1 LRNIRP
7 IENIVKSHRIA
18 YFDCYSGISGDMILG
33 ALVDLGVDPGKI
45 RKALKTLDL
54 KGYKLK
60 TSRVQRGLITGT
72 KAQVSLTKPS
82 HHHSARK
89 YSDIKKLI
97 ANSGIS
103 ATAKKNSLEIF
114 KRIAQVEAVIH
125 NTTMEKIHFHEVGAV
140 DSIVD
145 IVGGVV
151 AIESLQLDKIYASP
165 LNVGE
170 GFVQCAHG
178 CLPVPAPATLKLLQ
192 GIPVF
197 SSGVKKELTTP
208 TGAAMIGFYADKFGS
223 LPAMTIIGDGYG
235 AGDHIIPEMPNMLR
249 VVLGEISAQPAKPK
263 EFDEELVLI
272 ESNIDD
278 MNPEFYEGTME
289 SLFRAGALDVYL
301 TPIIMKKSR
310 PANKISV
317 LAHEADRQVM
327 SEILLHETS
336 SFGVRYYR
344 IGRTV
349 LEREIKTVKT
359 KWGLVKIKLGKLNG
373 KVIQIS
379 PEYEDCKNVS
389 RKTKVTVKNIYE
401 ESQSQAIKLFGPLS
415 HPS

>member
-1 LRNIRP
+1 MKSLRA
-7 IENIVKSHRIA
+7 A

-60 TSRVQRGLITGT
+60 TSRVQRGLIAGT
-72 KAQVSLTKPS
+72 KVQVSLTKSS
-82 HHHSARK
+82 HHPARK

-97 ANSGIS
+97 ADSDLS
-103 ATAKKNSLEIF
+103 STAKKNSLEIF
-114 KRIAQVEAVIH
+114 KRIAQVEAAIH
-125 NTTMEKIHFHEVGAV
+125 DTTMEKIHFHEIGAV

-151 AIESLQLDKIYASP
+151 AIESLKLDKIYASP

-197 SSGVKKELTTP
+197 SNGIKKELTTP

-223 LPAMTIIGDGYG
+223 LPAMKIVGDGYG
-235 AGDHIIPEMPNMLR
+235 AGDHIIAEMPNMLR
-249 VVLGEISAQPAKPK
+249 VVLGEISA
-263 EFDEELVLI
+263 ESDEELVLI
-272 ESNIDD
+272 ETNIDD

-289 SLFRAGALDVYL
+289 SLFKAGALDVYL

-317 LAHEADRQVM
+317 LSSETDRQAM
-327 SEILLHETS
+327 TEILLHETS
-336 SFGVRYYR
+336 SFGVRYFR

-349 LEREIKTVKT
+349 LEREMKMVNISWGSVRIK
-359 KWGLVKIKLGKLNG
+359 IGKFNG

-379 PEYEDCKNVS
+379 PEYEDCK
-389 RKTKVTVKNIYE
+389 KIAYKEKVPVKQVYE
-401 ESQSQAIKLFGPLS
+401 EAHSQAIKLFGTIDTPLLQY
-415 HPS
+415 

>member
-1 LRNIRP
+1 MKSLRA
-7 IENIVKSHRIA
+7 A

-33 ALVDLGVDPGKI
+33 ALVDLGVDPRKI

-60 TSRVQRGLITGT
+60 TSRVQRGLIAGT
-72 KAQVSLTKPS
+72 KVQVRLTKSS
-82 HHHSARK
+82 HHPARK

-97 ANSGIS
+97 ADSDLS
-103 ATAKKNSLEIF
+103 STAKKNSLEIF
-114 KRIAQVEAVIH
+114 KRIAQVEAAIH
-125 NTTMEKIHFHEVGAV
+125 DTTMEKIHFHEIGAV

-151 AIESLQLDKIYASP
+151 AIESLKLDKIYASP

-170 GFVQCAHG
+170 GFVQCDHG

-197 SSGVKKELTTP
+197 SNGIKKELTTP

-223 LPAMTIIGDGYG
+223 LPAMKIVGDGYG
-235 AGDHIIPEMPNMLR
+235 AGDHIIAEMPNMLR
-249 VVLGEISAQPAKPK
+249 VVLGEIPA
-263 EFDEELVLI
+263 ESDEELVLI
-272 ESNIDD
+272 ETNIDD

-289 SLFRAGALDVYL
+289 SLFKVGALDVYL

-317 LAHEADRQVM
+317 LSSETDRQAM
-327 SEILLHETS
+327 TEILLHETS
-336 SFGVRYYR
+336 SFGVRYFR

-349 LEREIKTVKT
+349 LEREMKTVNIS
-359 KWGLVKIKLGKLNG
+359 WGSVRIKIGKFNG

-379 PEYEDCKNVS
+379 PEYEDCK
-389 RKTKVTVKNIYE
+389 KIAYKEKVPVKQVYE
-401 ESQSQAIKLFGPLS
+401 EAHSQAIKLFGTIDTPLL
-415 HPS
+415 

>member
-1 LRNIRP
+1 MKSLR
-7 IENIVKSHRIA
+7 VA

-33 ALVDLGVDPGKI
+33 ALFDLGVDPGII

-60 TSRVQRGLITGT
+60 TSQVKRGLIAGT
-72 KAQVSLTKPS
+72 KVQVSLTKSRHS
-82 HHHSARK
+82 HHPARK

-97 ANSGIS
+97 ADSDLS
-103 ATAKKNSLEIF
+103 ATAKKSSQEIF
-114 KRIAQVEAVIH
+114 KRIAQVEAAIH
-125 NTTMEKIHFHEVGAV
+125 NTKIHFHEIGAV

-151 AIESLQLDKIYASP
+151 AIESLKLDKIYSSP

-178 CLPVPAPATLKLLQ
+178 YLPVPAPATLKLLQ
-192 GIPVF
+192 GVPVF

-223 LPAMTIIGDGYG
+223 LPTMKIVGDGYG
-235 AGDHIIPEMPNMLR
+235 AGDHIISEMPNMLR
-249 VVLGEISAQPAKPK
+249 VVLGEICK
-263 EFDEELVLI
+263 EPDEELVLI
-272 ESNIDD
+272 ETNIDD
-278 MNPEFYEGTME
+278 MNPEFYEGTMQ
-289 SLFRAGALDVYL
+289 SLFNAGALDVYL

-317 LAHEADRQVM
+317 LSTETDRQIM

-336 SFGVRYYR
+336 SFGVRYYP

-349 LEREIKTVKT
+349 LEREMKSVKT
-359 KWGLVKIKLGKLNG
+359 SWGPVKIKIGKFNG

-379 PEYEDCKNVS
+379 PEYEECKRIS
-389 RKTKVTVKNIYE
+389 YKKKIPVKQIYE
-401 ESQSQAIKLFGPLS
+401 EAHSQAMKSFGPLETS
-415 HPS
+415 RH

>member
-1 LRNIRP
+1 MKSLRA
-7 IENIVKSHRIA
+7 A

-33 ALVDLGVDPGKI
+33 ALVDLGVDPRKI

-60 TSRVQRGLITGT
+60 TSRVQRGLIAGT
-72 KAQVSLTKPS
+72 KVQVSLTKSS
-82 HHHSARK
+82 HHPARK

-97 ANSGIS
+97 ADSDLS
-103 ATAKKNSLEIF
+103 STAKKNSLEIF
-114 KRIAQVEAVIH
+114 KRIAQVEAAIH
-125 NTTMEKIHFHEVGAV
+125 DTTMEKIHFHEIGAV

-151 AIESLQLDKIYASP
+151 AIESLKLDKIYASP

-197 SSGVKKELTTP
+197 SNGIKKELTTP

-223 LPAMTIIGDGYG
+223 LPAMKIVGDGYG
-235 AGDHIIPEMPNMLR
+235 AGDHIIAEMPNMLR
-249 VVLGEISAQPAKPK
+249 VVLGEISA
-263 EFDEELVLI
+263 ESDEELVLI
-272 ESNIDD
+272 ETNIDD

-289 SLFRAGALDVYL
+289 SLFKAGALDVYL

-317 LAHEADRQVM
+317 LSSETDRQAM
-327 SEILLHETS
+327 TEILLHETS
-336 SFGVRYYR
+336 SFGVRYFR

-349 LEREIKTVKT
+349 LEREMKTVNIS
-359 KWGLVKIKLGKLNG
+359 WGSVRIKIGKFNG

-379 PEYEDCKNVS
+379 PEYEDCK
-389 RKTKVTVKNIYE
+389 KIAYKEKVPVKQVYE
-401 ESQSQAIKLFGPLS
+401 EAHSQAIKLFGTIDTPLL
-415 HPS
+415 

>member
-1 LRNIRP
+1 MKSLRA
-7 IENIVKSHRIA
+7 A

-60 TSRVQRGLITGT
+60 TSRVQRGPIAGT
-72 KAQVSLTKPS
+72 KVQVSLTKSS
-82 HHHSARK
+82 HHPARK

-97 ANSGIS
+97 ADSDLS
-103 ATAKKNSLEIF
+103 STAKKNSLEIF
-114 KRIAQVEAVIH
+114 KRIAQVEAAIH
-125 NTTMEKIHFHEVGAV
+125 DTTMEKIHFHEIGAV

-151 AIESLQLDKIYASP
+151 AIESLKLDKIYASP

-197 SSGVKKELTTP
+197 SNGIKKELTTP

-223 LPAMTIIGDGYG
+223 LPAMKIVGDGYG
-235 AGDHIIPEMPNMLR
+235 AGDHIIAEMPNMLR
-249 VVLGEISAQPAKPK
+249 VVLGEISA
-263 EFDEELVLI
+263 ESDEELVLI
-272 ESNIDD
+272 ETNIDD

-289 SLFRAGALDVYL
+289 SLFKAGALDVYL

-317 LAHEADRQVM
+317 LSSETDRQAM
-327 SEILLHETS
+327 TEILLYETS
-336 SFGVRYYR
+336 SFGVRYFR

-349 LEREIKTVKT
+349 LEREMKMVNISWGSVRIK
-359 KWGLVKIKLGKLNG
+359 IGKFNG

-379 PEYEDCKNVS
+379 PEYEDCK
-389 RKTKVTVKNIYE
+389 KIAYKEKVPVKQVYE
-401 ESQSQAIKLFGPLS
+401 EAHSQAIKLFGTIDTPLLQY
-415 HPS
+415 

>member
-1 LRNIRP
+1 MKSLRA
-7 IENIVKSHRIA
+7 A

-60 TSRVQRGLITGT
+60 TSRVQRGLIAGT
-72 KAQVSLTKPS
+72 KVQVSLTKSS
-82 HHHSARK
+82 HHPARK

-97 ANSGIS
+97 ADSDLS
-103 ATAKKNSLEIF
+103 STAKKNSQEIF
-114 KRIAQVEAVIH
+114 KRIAQVEAAIH
-125 NTTMEKIHFHEVGAV
+125 DTTMEKIHFHEIGAV

-151 AIESLQLDKIYASP
+151 AIESLKLDKIYASP

-197 SSGVKKELTTP
+197 SNGIKKELTTP

-223 LPAMTIIGDGYG
+223 LPAMKIVGDGYG
-235 AGDHIIPEMPNMLR
+235 AGDHIIAEMPNMLR
-249 VVLGEISAQPAKPK
+249 VVLGEISA
-263 EFDEELVLI
+263 ESDEELVLI
-272 ESNIDD
+272 ETNIDD

-289 SLFRAGALDVYL
+289 SLFKAGALDVYL

-317 LAHEADRQVM
+317 LSSETDRQAM
-327 SEILLHETS
+327 TEILLHETS
-336 SFGVRYYR
+336 SFGVRYFR
-344 IGRTV
+344 IGRTI
-349 LEREIKTVKT
+349 LEREMKTVNIS
-359 KWGLVKIKLGKLNG
+359 WGSVRIKIGKFNG

-379 PEYEDCKNVS
+379 PEYEDCK
-389 RKTKVTVKNIYE
+389 KIAYKEKVPVKQVYE
-401 ESQSQAIKLFGPLS
+401 EAHSQAIKLFGTIDTPLL
-415 HPS
+415 

>member
-1 LRNIRP
+1 MKSLRA
-7 IENIVKSHRIA
+7 A

-60 TSRVQRGLITGT
+60 TSRVQRGLIAGT
-72 KAQVSLTKPS
+72 KVQVSLTKSS
-82 HHHSARK
+82 HHPARK

-97 ANSGIS
+97 ADSDLS
-103 ATAKKNSLEIF
+103 STAKKNSLEIF
-114 KRIAQVEAVIH
+114 KRIAQVEAAIH
-125 NTTMEKIHFHEVGAV
+125 DTTMEKIHFHEIGAV

-151 AIESLQLDKIYASP
+151 AIESLKLDKIYASP

-197 SSGVKKELTTP
+197 SNGIKKELTTP

-223 LPAMTIIGDGYG
+223 LPAMKIVGDGYG
-235 AGDHIIPEMPNMLR
+235 AGDHIIAEMPNMLR
-249 VVLGEISAQPAKPK
+249 VVLGEISA
-263 EFDEELVLI
+263 ESDEELVLI
-272 ESNIDD
+272 ETNIDD

-289 SLFRAGALDVYL
+289 SLFKAGALDVYL

-317 LAHEADRQVM
+317 LSSETDRQAM
-327 SEILLHETS
+327 TEILLHETS
-336 SFGVRYYR
+336 SFGVRYFR

-349 LEREIKTVKT
+349 LEREMKTVNIP
-359 KWGLVKIKLGKLNG
+359 WGSVRIKIGKFNG

-379 PEYEDCKNVS
+379 PEYEDCK
-389 RKTKVTVKNIYE
+389 KIAYKEKVPVKQVYE
-401 ESQSQAIKLFGPLS
+401 EAHSQAIKLFGTIDTPLLQY
-415 HPS
+415 

>member
-1 LRNIRP
+1 MKSLR
-7 IENIVKSHRIA
+7 VA

-60 TSRVQRGLITGT
+60 TSRVQRGLIAGT
-72 KAQVSLTKPS
+72 KAQVSVEKSRHS
-82 HHHSARK
+82 HHPARK

-97 ANSGIS
+97 ANSDLS
-103 ATAKKNSLEIF
+103 STAKKNSQEIF
-114 KRIAQVEAVIH
+114 KRIARVEAAIH

-151 AIESLQLDKIYASP
+151 AIESLKLDKVYASP

-178 CLPVPAPATLKLLQ
+178 CLPVPAPATVKLLQ
-192 GIPVF
+192 GVPVF
-197 SSGVKKELTTP
+197 SSGIKKELTTP

-223 LPAMTIIGDGYG
+223 FPAMKIVSDGYG

-249 VVLGEISAQPAKPK
+249 VVLGETCDEQG
-263 EFDEELVLI
+263 EELVLI

-289 SLFRAGALDVYL
+289 SLFKAGALDVYL

-317 LAHEADRQVM
+317 LSTETNRSAM
-327 SEILLHETS
+327 TEILLQETT
-336 SFGVRYYR
+336 SFGVRFYR
-344 IGRTV
+344 VGRTT
-349 LEREIKTVKT
+349 LEREMKTVKT
-359 KWGLVKIKLGKLNG
+359 SWGPVKIKVGRLHGKILQ
-373 KVIQIS
+373 VS
-379 PEYEDCKNVS
+379 PEYEDCKKIAS
-389 RKTKVTVKNIYE
+389 KKKILVKQVYE
-401 ESQSQAIKLFGPLS
+401 EAHSQALKLFGPLGVS
-415 HPS
+415 PHA

>member
-1 LRNIRP
+1 MKSLRA
-7 IENIVKSHRIA
+7 A

-33 ALVDLGVDPGKI
+33 ALVDLGVDPRKI

-60 TSRVQRGLITGT
+60 TSRVQRGLIAGT
-72 KAQVSLTKPS
+72 KVQVRLTKSS
-82 HHHSARK
+82 HHPARK

-97 ANSGIS
+97 ADSDLS
-103 ATAKKNSLEIF
+103 STAKKNSLEIF
-114 KRIAQVEAVIH
+114 KRIAQVEAAIH
-125 NTTMEKIHFHEVGAV
+125 DTTMEKIHFHEIGAV

-151 AIESLQLDKIYASP
+151 AIESLKLDKIYASP

-170 GFVQCAHG
+170 GFVQCDHG

-197 SSGVKKELTTP
+197 SNGIKKELTTP

-223 LPAMTIIGDGYG
+223 LPAMKIVGDGYG
-235 AGDHIIPEMPNMLR
+235 AGDHIIAEMPNMLR
-249 VVLGEISAQPAKPK
+249 VVLGEISA
-263 EFDEELVLI
+263 ESDEELVLI
-272 ESNIDD
+272 ETNIDD

-289 SLFRAGALDVYL
+289 SLFKVGALDVYL

-317 LAHEADRQVM
+317 LSSETDRQAM
-327 SEILLHETS
+327 TEILLHETS
-336 SFGVRYYR
+336 SFGVRYFR

-349 LEREIKTVKT
+349 LEREMKTVNIS
-359 KWGLVKIKLGKLNG
+359 WGSVRIKIGKFNG

-379 PEYEDCKNVS
+379 PEYEDCK
-389 RKTKVTVKNIYE
+389 KIAYKEKVPVKQVYE
-401 ESQSQAIKLFGPLS
+401 EAHSQAIKLFGTIDTPLL
-415 HPS
+415 

>member
-1 LRNIRP
+1 MKSLR
-7 IENIVKSHRIA
+7 VA

-33 ALVDLGVDPGKI
+33 ALFDLGVDPGII

-60 TSRVQRGLITGT
+60 TSQVKRGLIAGT
-72 KAQVSLTKPS
+72 KVQVSLTKSRHS
-82 HHHSARK
+82 HHPARK

-97 ANSGIS
+97 ADSDLS
-103 ATAKKNSLEIF
+103 ATAKKSSQEIF
-114 KRIAQVEAVIH
+114 KRIAQVEAAIH
-125 NTTMEKIHFHEVGAV
+125 NTTMEKIHFHEIGAV

-151 AIESLQLDKIYASP
+151 AIESLKLDKIYSSP

-197 SSGVKKELTTP
+197 SNGIKKELTTP

-223 LPAMTIIGDGYG
+223 LPAMKIVGDGYG
-235 AGDHIIPEMPNMLR
+235 AGDHIISEMPNMLR
-249 VVLGEISAQPAKPK
+249 VVLGEICK
-263 EFDEELVLI
+263 EPDEELVLI
-272 ESNIDD
+272 ETNIDD

-289 SLFRAGALDVYL
+289 SLFKAGALDVYL

-317 LAHEADRQVM
+317 LSSETDRQAM
-327 SEILLHETS
+327 TEILLHETS
-336 SFGVRYYR
+336 SFGVRYFR

-349 LEREIKTVKT
+349 LEREMKTVNIS
-359 KWGLVKIKLGKLNG
+359 WGSIRIKIGKFNG

-379 PEYEDCKNVS
+379 PEYEDCK
-389 RKTKVTVKNIYE
+389 KIAYKEKVPVKQVYE
-401 ESQSQAIKLFGPLS
+401 EAHSQAIKLFGTIDTPLL
-415 HPS
+415 

>member
-1 LRNIRP
+1 MTPLR
-7 IENIVKSHRIA
+7 VA

-60 TSRVQRGLITGT
+60 TSRVQRGLIAGT
-72 KAQVSLTKPS
+72 KAQVSVEKSQHS
-82 HHHSARK
+82 HHPARK

-97 ANSGIS
+97 ANSDLS
-103 ATAKKNSLEIF
+103 STAKKNSQEIF
-114 KRIAQVEAVIH
+114 KRIARVEAAIH

-151 AIESLQLDKIYASP
+151 AIESLELDKVYASP

-178 CLPVPAPATLKLLQ
+178 CLPVPAPATVKLLQ

-197 SSGVKKELTTP
+197 SNGIKKELTTP

-223 LPAMTIIGDGYG
+223 FPAMKIVSDGYG

-249 VVLGEISAQPAKPK
+249 VVLGETCHEQS
-263 EFDEELVLI
+263 EELVLI

-289 SLFRAGALDVYL
+289 SLFKAGALDVYL

-317 LAHEADRQVM
+317 LSTENNRSAM
-327 SEILLHETS
+327 TEILLQETT
-336 SFGVRYYR
+336 SFGVRFYR
-344 IGRTV
+344 VGRTT
-349 LEREIKTVKT
+349 LEREMKTVKT
-359 KWGLVKIKLGKLNG
+359 SWGPVKIKIGRLNG
-373 KVIQIS
+373 KILQVS
-379 PEYEDCKNVS
+379 PEYEDCKKIS
-389 RKTKVTVKNIYE
+389 QKKKVLVKQVYE
-401 ESQSQAIKLFGPLS
+401 EAHSQAVKLLGPLS
-415 HPS
+415 ARTHRPPA

>member
-1 LRNIRP
+1 MKSLRA
-7 IENIVKSHRIA
+7 A

-33 ALVDLGVDPGKI
+33 ALVDLGVDPRKI

-60 TSRVQRGLITGT
+60 TSRVQRGLIAGT
-72 KAQVSLTKPS
+72 KVQVRLTKSS
-82 HHHSARK
+82 HHPARK

-97 ANSGIS
+97 ADSDLS
-103 ATAKKNSLEIF
+103 STAKKNSLEIF
-114 KRIAQVEAVIH
+114 KRIAQVEAAIH
-125 NTTMEKIHFHEVGAV
+125 DTTMEKIHFHEIGAV

-145 IVGGVV
+145 IVGGGV
-151 AIESLQLDKIYASP
+151 AIESLKLDKIYASP

-170 GFVQCAHG
+170 GFVQCDHG

-197 SSGVKKELTTP
+197 SNGIKKELTTP

-223 LPAMTIIGDGYG
+223 LPAMKIVGDGYG
-235 AGDHIIPEMPNMLR
+235 AGDHIIAEMPNMLR
-249 VVLGEISAQPAKPK
+249 VVLGEISA
-263 EFDEELVLI
+263 ESDEELVLI
-272 ESNIDD
+272 ETNIDD

-289 SLFRAGALDVYL
+289 SLFKAGALDVYL

-317 LAHEADRQVM
+317 LSSETDRQAM
-327 SEILLHETS
+327 TEILLHETS
-336 SFGVRYYR
+336 SFGVRYFR

-349 LEREIKTVKT
+349 LEREMKTVNIS
-359 KWGLVKIKLGKLNG
+359 WGSVRIKIGKFNG

-379 PEYEDCKNVS
+379 PEYEDCK
-389 RKTKVTVKNIYE
+389 KIAYKEKVPVKQVYE
-401 ESQSQAIKLFGPLS
+401 ESHSQAIKLFGTIDTPLL
-415 HPS
+415 

>member
-1 LRNIRP
+1 MKSLRA
-7 IENIVKSHRIA
+7 A

-60 TSRVQRGLITGT
+60 TSRVQRGLIAGT
-72 KAQVSLTKPS
+72 KVQVSLTKSS
-82 HHHSARK
+82 HHPARK

-97 ANSGIS
+97 ADSDLS
-103 ATAKKNSLEIF
+103 STAKKNSLEIF
-114 KRIAQVEAVIH
+114 KRIAQVEAAIH
-125 NTTMEKIHFHEVGAV
+125 DTTMEKIHFHEIGAV

-151 AIESLQLDKIYASP
+151 AIESLKLDKIYASP

-197 SSGVKKELTTP
+197 SNGIKKELTTP
-208 TGAAMIGFYADKFGS
+208 TGAAMIGFYTDKFGS
-223 LPAMTIIGDGYG
+223 LPAMKIVGDGYG
-235 AGDHIIPEMPNMLR
+235 AGDHIIAEMPNMLR
-249 VVLGEISAQPAKPK
+249 VVLGEISA
-263 EFDEELVLI
+263 ESDEELVLI
-272 ESNIDD
+272 ETNIDD

-289 SLFRAGALDVYL
+289 SLFKAGALDVYL

-317 LAHEADRQVM
+317 LSSETDRQAM
-327 SEILLHETS
+327 TEILLHETS
-336 SFGVRYYR
+336 SFGVRYFR

-349 LEREIKTVKT
+349 LEREMKTVNIS
-359 KWGLVKIKLGKLNG
+359 WGSVRIKIGKFNG

-379 PEYEDCKNVS
+379 PEYEDCK
-389 RKTKVTVKNIYE
+389 KIAYKEKVPVKQVYE
-401 ESQSQAIKLFGPLS
+401 EAHSQAIKLFGTIDTPLLQY
-415 HPS
+415 

>member
-1 LRNIRP
+1 M
-7 IENIVKSHRIA
+7 KSHRIA

>member
-1 LRNIRP
+1 MKSLR
-7 IENIVKSHRIA
+7 VA

-60 TSRVQRGLITGT
+60 TSRVQRGLIAGT
-72 KAQVSLTKPS
+72 KAQVSVEKSQHS
-82 HHHSARK
+82 HHPARK

-97 ANSGIS
+97 ANSDLS
-103 ATAKKNSLEIF
+103 STAKKNSQEIF
-114 KRIAQVEAVIH
+114 KRIARVEAAIH

-151 AIESLQLDKIYASP
+151 AIESLELDKVYASP

-178 CLPVPAPATLKLLQ
+178 CLPVPAPATVKLLQ
-192 GIPVF
+192 GVPVF
-197 SSGVKKELTTP
+197 SSGIKKELTTP

-223 LPAMTIIGDGYG
+223 FPAMKIVSDGYG

-249 VVLGEISAQPAKPK
+249 VVLGETCHEQS
-263 EFDEELVLI
+263 EELVLI

-289 SLFRAGALDVYL
+289 SLFKAGALDVYL

-317 LAHEADRQVM
+317 LSTETNRSAM
-327 SEILLHETS
+327 TEILLQETT
-336 SFGVRYYR
+336 SFGVRFYR
-344 IGRTV
+344 VGRTT
-349 LEREIKTVKT
+349 LEREMKTVKT
-359 KWGLVKIKLGKLNG
+359 SWGPVKIKVGRLHGKILQ
-373 KVIQIS
+373 VS
-379 PEYEDCKNVS
+379 PEYEDCKKIAS
-389 RKTKVTVKNIYE
+389 KKKILVKQVYE
-401 ESQSQAIKLFGPLS
+401 EAHSQALKLFGPLGVS
-415 HPS
+415 PHA

>member
-1 LRNIRP
+1 MKSLR
-7 IENIVKSHRIA
+7 VA

-33 ALVDLGVDPGKI
+33 ALFDLGVDPGII

-60 TSRVQRGLITGT
+60 TSQVKRGLIAGT
-72 KAQVSLTKPS
+72 KVQVSLTKSRHS
-82 HHHSARK
+82 HHPARK

-97 ANSGIS
+97 ADSDLS
-103 ATAKKNSLEIF
+103 ATAKKSSQEIF
-114 KRIAQVEAVIH
+114 KRIAQVEAAIH
-125 NTTMEKIHFHEVGAV
+125 NTTMEKIHFHEIGAV

-151 AIESLQLDKIYASP
+151 AIESLKLDKIYSSP

-197 SSGVKKELTTP
+197 SNGIKKELTTP

-223 LPAMTIIGDGYG
+223 LPAMKIVGDGYG
-235 AGDHIIPEMPNMLR
+235 AGDHIIAEMPNMLR
-249 VVLGEISAQPAKPK
+249 VVLGEISA
-263 EFDEELVLI
+263 ESDEELVLI
-272 ESNIDD
+272 ETNIDD

-289 SLFRAGALDVYL
+289 SLFKVGALDVYL

-317 LAHEADRQVM
+317 LSSETDRQAM
-327 SEILLHETS
+327 TEILLHETS
-336 SFGVRYYR
+336 SFGVRYFR

-349 LEREIKTVKT
+349 LEREMKTVNIS
-359 KWGLVKIKLGKLNG
+359 WGSVRIKIGKFNG

-379 PEYEDCKNVS
+379 PEYEDCK
-389 RKTKVTVKNIYE
+389 KIAYKEKVPVKQVYE
-401 ESQSQAIKLFGPLS
+401 EAHSQAIKLFGTIDTPLL
-415 HPS
+415 

>member
-1 LRNIRP
+1 
-7 IENIVKSHRIA
+7 VKSLRVA

-33 ALVDLGVDPGKI
+33 ALFDLGVDPGII

-60 TSRVQRGLITGT
+60 TSQVKRGLIAGT
-72 KAQVSLTKPS
+72 KVQVSLTKSRHS
-82 HHHSARK
+82 HHPARK

-97 ANSGIS
+97 ADSDLS
-103 ATAKKNSLEIF
+103 ATAKKSSQEIF
-114 KRIAQVEAVIH
+114 KRIAQVEAAIH
-125 NTTMEKIHFHEVGAV
+125 NTKIHFHEIGAV

-151 AIESLQLDKIYASP
+151 AIESLKLDKIYSSP

-178 CLPVPAPATLKLLQ
+178 YLPVPAPATLKLLQ
-192 GIPVF
+192 GVPVF

-223 LPAMTIIGDGYG
+223 LPTMKIVGDGYG
-235 AGDHIIPEMPNMLR
+235 AGDHIISEMPNMLR
-249 VVLGEISAQPAKPK
+249 VVLGEICK
-263 EFDEELVLI
+263 EPDEELVLI
-272 ESNIDD
+272 ETNIDD
-278 MNPEFYEGTME
+278 MNPEFYEGTMQ
-289 SLFRAGALDVYL
+289 SLFNAGALDVYL

-317 LAHEADRQVM
+317 LSTETDRQIM

-336 SFGVRYYR
+336 SFGVRYYP

-349 LEREIKTVKT
+349 LEREMKSVKT
-359 KWGLVKIKLGKLNG
+359 SWGPVKIKIGKFNG

-379 PEYEDCKNVS
+379 PEYEECKRIS
-389 RKTKVTVKNIYE
+389 YKKKIPVKQIYE
-401 ESQSQAIKLFGPLS
+401 EAHSQAMKSFGPLETS
-415 HPS
+415 RH

>member
-1 LRNIRP
+1 
-7 IENIVKSHRIA
+7 VKSLRAA

-60 TSRVQRGLITGT
+60 TSRVQRGLIAGT
-72 KAQVSLTKPS
+72 KVQVRLTKSS
-82 HHHSARK
+82 HHPARK

-97 ANSGIS
+97 ADSDLS
-103 ATAKKNSLEIF
+103 STAKKNSLEIF
-114 KRIAQVEAVIH
+114 KRIAQVEAAIH
-125 NTTMEKIHFHEVGAV
+125 DTTMEKIHFHEIGAV

-151 AIESLQLDKIYASP
+151 AIESLKLDKIYASP

-197 SSGVKKELTTP
+197 SNGIKKELTTP

-223 LPAMTIIGDGYG
+223 LPAMKIVGDGYG
-235 AGDHIIPEMPNMLR
+235 AGDHIIAEMPNMLR
-249 VVLGEISAQPAKPK
+249 VVLGEISA
-263 EFDEELVLI
+263 ESDEELVLI
-272 ESNIDD
+272 ETNIDD

-289 SLFRAGALDVYL
+289 SLFKAGALDVYL

-317 LAHEADRQVM
+317 LSSETDRQAM
-327 SEILLHETS
+327 TEILLHETS
-336 SFGVRYYR
+336 SFGVRYFR

-349 LEREIKTVKT
+349 LEREMKTVNIS
-359 KWGLVKIKLGKLNG
+359 WGSVRIKIGKFNG

-379 PEYEDCKNVS
+379 PEYEDCK
-389 RKTKVTVKNIYE
+389 KIAYKEKVPVKQVYE
-401 ESQSQAIKLFGPLS
+401 EAHSQAIKLFGTIDTPLL
-415 HPS
+415 

>member
-1 LRNIRP
+1 MALTSHEP
-7 IENIVKSHRIA
+7 KLNIVKSLRAA

-60 TSRVQRGLITGT
+60 TSRVQRGLIAGT
-72 KAQVSLTKPS
+72 KVQVSLTKSS
-82 HHHSARK
+82 HHPARK

-97 ANSGIS
+97 ADSDLS
-103 ATAKKNSLEIF
+103 STAKKNSLEIF
-114 KRIAQVEAVIH
+114 KRIAQVEAAIH
-125 NTTMEKIHFHEVGAV
+125 DTTMEKIHFHEIGAV

-151 AIESLQLDKIYASP
+151 AIESLKLDKIYASP

-197 SSGVKKELTTP
+197 SNGIKKELTTP

-223 LPAMTIIGDGYG
+223 LPAMKIVGDGYG
-235 AGDHIIPEMPNMLR
+235 AGDHIIAEMPNMLR
-249 VVLGEISAQPAKPK
+249 VVLGEISA
-263 EFDEELVLI
+263 ESDEELVLI
-272 ESNIDD
+272 ETNIDD

-289 SLFRAGALDVYL
+289 SLFKAGALDVYL

-317 LAHEADRQVM
+317 LSSETDRQAM
-327 SEILLHETS
+327 TEILLHETS
-336 SFGVRYYR
+336 SFGVRYFR

-349 LEREIKTVKT
+349 LEREMKTVNIS
-359 KWGLVKIKLGKLNG
+359 WGSVRIKIGKFNG

-379 PEYEDCKNVS
+379 PEYEDCK
-389 RKTKVTVKNIYE
+389 KIAYKEKVPVKQVYE
-401 ESQSQAIKLFGPLS
+401 EAHSQAIKLFGTIDTPLL
-415 HPS
+415 